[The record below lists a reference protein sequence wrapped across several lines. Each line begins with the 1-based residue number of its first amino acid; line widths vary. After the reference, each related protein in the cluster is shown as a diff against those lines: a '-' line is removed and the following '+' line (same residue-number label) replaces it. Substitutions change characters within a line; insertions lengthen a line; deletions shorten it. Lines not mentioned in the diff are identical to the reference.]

1 VAAGTARAGGLTP
14 GFSLDDRGVGMAR
27 VGIGASG
34 LVARVVGALVL
45 VYATFNPTGRSYFH
59 WVIAPL
65 IGMAPA
71 TGGSAA
77 LKFLIGVVL
86 LIGWVVVL
94 QATRRSI
101 GLTGAVLALAVC
113 GGLIWLLVEQHVLAP
128 AGSAAIAHLALFA
141 IGLVLG
147 VGMSWSLFSRRLTGQ
162 IDTDQVG

>member
-1 VAAGTARAGGLTP
+1 MARGVSAAGLVT
-14 GFSLDDRGVGMAR
+14 R
-27 VGIGASG
+27 VIGA
-34 LVARVVGALVL
+34 LAL

-59 WVIAPL
+59 WAIAPL
-65 IGMAPA
+65 IGVSAP

-77 LKFLIGVVL
+77 LKFLLGMVL

-113 GGLIWLLVEQHVLAP
+113 GGLIWLLVEQHVVSP
-128 AGSAAIAHLALFA
+128 TGSAAIAHIALVA

-147 VGMSWSLFSRRLTGQ
+147 VGMSWSLVSRRLTGQ
-162 IDTDQVG
+162 VDTDRVG